1 MKNLLYLLAIIIGTS
16 AFTSCNNSCKDTVC
30 RYGICSDGYCH
41 CHDGYE
47 GDNCELLIRDKML
60 GNYVGT
66 LNCAGKPQQKNISAT
81 ITAATDKGLENYI
94 HIKYA
99 DTSLTKLC
107 SVHSGNTFKYNF
119 NNGSKVTY
127 SIEGKYYDEQITF
140 TEEVV
145 ENGTTTYS
153 CTYVGEKQ

>member
-1 MKNLLYLLAIIIGTS
+1 MKHLLYLLAIIISTS
-16 AFTSCNNSCKDTVC
+16 AFTSCNNSCKDIVC

-60 GNYVGT
+60 GSYVGT
-66 LNCAGKPQQKNISAT
+66 LNCASQSQQNSITATISAP
-81 ITAATDKGLENYI
+81 TDKGLENYI

-107 SVHSGNTFKYNF
+107 TVHSDNSFKYNF
-119 NNGSKVTY
+119 TNGTKVLYT
-127 SIEGKYYDEQITF
+127 IEGKYYDEQITF

-145 ENGTTTYS
+145 ENGTVTYS
-153 CTYVGEKQ
+153 CTYVGIKQ